1 MVIKLYIVKGE
12 NMKIGDLVKYTV
24 GHLGL
29 NVIGVVTYVN
39 DEGGTLL
46 IDTVYGD
53 SRWVVASGCK
63 VIA

>member
-1 MVIKLYIVKGE
+1 MVIKLYIAKGE
-12 NMKIGDLVKYTV
+12 IMKIGDLVKYSV
-24 GHLGL
+24 GHIPLT
-29 NVIGVVTYVN
+29 VIGVVTYIN

-63 VIA
+63 VLA